1 MKKAD
6 PLTCAICDSGQYN
19 DDAPLN
25 ITQKCKDCPT
35 GRYITD
41 EKSDRLE
48 HDSISDCKICT
59 PGLYFVS
66 STSYCHICP
75 SGFYRMNDGIV
86 CVECPTARY
95 IIDKAKSAVLHDE
108 INDCKGCPIGYEF
121 QGRSLECSICSS
133 VRCEVIFLF
142 PKQPKYRY
150 VLNFFSFSLYFNSQ
164 GRYQDENDSS
174 DIVCKFCETGKYN
187 SDDRKDLTKHDSIE
201 DCTLCA
207 DGFFSNPGDS
217 SCDVCPSG
225 YITYTELLKNTS
237 RLSQNTELT
246 YCLAC
251 LPGTISTSPGL
262 NNCTGKYILGQ
273 EYNVMSL
280 TQN

>member
-1 MKKAD
+1 MTQN
-6 PLTCAICDSGQYN
+6 PLFYTIESMTVQDVLLGMNFKVVVWNVWYAR
-19 DDAPLN
+19 
-25 ITQKCKDCPT
+25 
-35 GRYITD
+35 RYV
-41 EKSDRLE
+41 
-48 HDSISDCKICT
+48 H
-59 PGLYFVS
+59 
-66 STSYCHICP
+66 
-75 SGFYRMNDGIV
+75 
-86 CVECPTARY
+86 
-95 IIDKAKSAVLHDE
+95 
-108 INDCKGCPIGYEF
+108 
-121 QGRSLECSICSS
+121 
-133 VRCEVIFLF
+133 FLF
-142 PKQPKYRY
+142 LVPKQPKYRY
-150 VLNFFSFSLYFNSQ
+150 VLNFTFLSFSRYFNSQ

-262 NNCTGKYILGQ
+262 NNCTGKYIQEQ
-273 EYNVMSL
+273 EY
-280 TQN
+280 

>member
-1 MKKAD
+1 MLFRKSNNIIFFTSYTVGTIMKKAD

-48 HDSISDCKICT
+48 HDSIDDCKICT
-59 PGLYFVS
+59 PGLFFVS
-66 STSYCHICP
+66 SISYCHICP

-133 VRCEVIFLF
+133 
-142 PKQPKYRY
+142 
-150 VLNFFSFSLYFNSQ
+150 

-174 DIVCKFCETGKYN
+174 DTVCKFCKTGKYN
-187 SDDRKDLTKHDSIE
+187 ADDRKDLTKHDSIE

-217 SCDVCPSG
+217 FCNVCPSG
-225 YITYTELLKNTS
+225 FITWKERIKNTTRSNLTIESNQTIDFNQTTELLTF
-237 RLSQNTELT
+237 
-246 YCLAC
+246 CLPC
-251 LPGTISTSPGL
+251 LPGTMSTSPGL
-262 NNCTGKYILGQ
+262 NNCTGKYIQEQ
-273 EYNVMSL
+273 EY
-280 TQN
+280 

>member
-1 MKKAD
+1 MLVGTFTFYFQFPNKQSID
-6 PLTCAICDSGQYN
+6 TYLT
-19 DDAPLN
+19 
-25 ITQKCKDCPT
+25 
-35 GRYITD
+35 
-41 EKSDRLE
+41 
-48 HDSISDCKICT
+48 
-59 PGLYFVS
+59 
-66 STSYCHICP
+66 
-75 SGFYRMNDGIV
+75 
-86 CVECPTARY
+86 
-95 IIDKAKSAVLHDE
+95 
-108 INDCKGCPIGYEF
+108 
-121 QGRSLECSICSS
+121 
-133 VRCEVIFLF
+133 
-142 PKQPKYRY
+142 
-150 VLNFFSFSLYFNSQ
+150 FSLSLFYFNSQ
-164 GRYQDENDSS
+164 GRYQDETDSS

-262 NNCTGKYILGQ
+262 NNCTGKYIQ
-273 EYNVMSL
+273 EQRIL
-280 TQN
+280 T